1 LRTSEARNVETMDV
15 VVRNANVVTAAGRSL
30 TDIGISNGRI
40 RQMGGTI
47 SAKREIDAEGKI
59 VTPGGV
65 DAHVHLTPPSRIT
78 SDVKWSDDF
87 ESGSAAAAAGGVTTV
102 GNMSFPE
109 RDETISQGIYRD
121 VREAESRSLIDFFMH
136 PVLLRPTEENLG
148 RIKPLHDAGHTS
160 IKFFMSYDNFDRKV
174 SSFLKAMQITAEAGG
189 IALIHCEDATV
200 MACCCD
206 VLRKLGHLGHRFF
219 PEARPVCSEVVS
231 THRAVAFAEAS
242 SCPVYVVHLSSAR
255 ALLACQDG
263 RNRGVPVYVETR
275 PLYLHLTSERYAETD
290 GAKYAGAPPLRDQ
303 HDVNTLW
310 SGLQFGSV
318 DTLASDHAPWSLA
331 QKLDPAFD
339 ATNLRLGVADL
350 ETQLPMLFSAGVRT
364 GKLSLERFV
373 AVTSTNPAKLFGLY
387 PRKGTLVVG
396 SDADLVIWNEEETR
410 VIDGATMKSR
420 CDYSPYD
427 GMTVTGW
434 PKVTLSRGEVIFD
447 SGQIVSVP
455 GRGRLA
461 ARGAHQKI

>member
-1 LRTSEARNVETMDV
+1 MDLV
-15 VVRNANVVTAAGRSL
+15 IRNANVVTAAGRSM
-30 TDIGISNGRI
+30 TDIGISKGRI
-40 RQMGGTI
+40 RQMGGMM

-65 DAHVHLTPPSRIT
+65 DAHVHLTPPSRLT
-78 SDVKWSDDF
+78 SDVTWSDDF

-102 GNMSFPE
+102 GNMSFSE
-109 RDETISQGIYRD
+109 RDETISQGVYRD
-121 VREAESRSLIDFFMH
+121 VKEAEHRSLIDFFMH

-148 RIKPLHDAGHTS
+148 RIKPLHDAGFTS
-160 IKFFMSYDNFDRKV
+160 IKFFMSYGNFDRQV
-174 SSFLKAMQITAEAGG
+174 SSFLKAMKITAQAGG

-200 MACCCD
+200 VACCCD
-206 VLRKLGHLGHRFF
+206 ALRKLGRLGHKYY

-231 THRAVAFAEAS
+231 TQRAVAFAEAA
-242 SCPVYVVHLSSAR
+242 SCPVYVVHLASAR

-275 PLYLHLTSERYAETD
+275 PLYLHLTSEKYADAD

-318 DTLASDHAPWSLA
+318 DTVASDHAPWSLA

-339 ATNLRLGVADL
+339 ATNLRQGVADL

-396 SDADLVIWNEEETR
+396 SDADIVVWNEDETR

-427 GMTVTGW
+427 GKTVTGW
-434 PKVTLSRGEVIFD
+434 PKCTLSRGEVVFD
-447 SGQIVSVP
+447 DGHIVSAP

-461 ARGAHQKI
+461 ARGSHQKI